1 MTDFASE
8 FQKVFS
14 NSCPPTTDWSKPR
27 PFDGINN
34 ECYQAEAALMSS
46 LTSEAYN
53 QFGFEV
59 QYFIK
64 KSSTE
69 KDKLYGEDTLEN
81 FERRFRLK
89 VYAENVPQLQRS
101 YQLQGMAYTEIVTL
115 QATIE
120 HFREASTYDW
130 VTREPAWEEYY
141 PKIGDVMYFPWCDL
155 YYEVLNVK
163 EFAEGTAFL
172 STPITFTFQLRVWR
186 NAHESVDHVD
196 VNDDKMEHLR
206 SYVELSETFDINHK
220 TIMNSRTFGHVISK
234 KREISDAIIYFAQA
248 CATQLRQE
256 NSTAQS
262 VMVYVRGDHFRQ
274 DLPFYHNSCT
284 IRMPRPTA
292 SAMEIAK
299 HALTAFNSIF
309 REGFQ
314 YRKAGVM
321 VSEIKSASVH
331 QLDIFNGQD
340 DVKHSRLMN
349 AIDEINK
356 RYGTKKIMLAPTIT
370 KGEWAPHQN
379 HLSGGSKTLKFYSG
393 MNPQSTLECTV
404 AKAIEKEEWQ
414 DFAQDD

>member
-34 ECYQAEAALMSS
+34 ECYQAESALMSS

-101 YQLQGMAYTEIVTL
+101 YQLQGMVYTEIVTV

-130 VTREPAWEEYY
+130 VTREPAWKEYY

-186 NAHESVDHVD
+186 NAHESVDHVK
-196 VNDDKMEHLR
+196 VNDDNMEHLK

-220 TIMNSRTFGHVISK
+220 T
-234 KREISDAIIYFAQA
+234 D
-248 CATQLRQE
+248 ATQYERE
-256 NSTAQS
+256 NQPVAEKIPEQQQLKTSKVKAERTS
-262 VMVYVRGDHFRQ
+262 DPLCIND
-274 DLPFYHNSCT
+274 DLVN
-284 IRMPRPTA
+284 
-292 SAMEIAK
+292 
-299 HALTAFNSIF
+299 
-309 REGFQ
+309 
-314 YRKAGVM
+314 
-321 VSEIKSASVH
+321 
-331 QLDIFNGQD
+331 
-340 DVKHSRLMN
+340 
-349 AIDEINK
+349 
-356 RYGTKKIMLAPTIT
+356 
-370 KGEWAPHQN
+370 
-379 HLSGGSKTLKFYSG
+379 
-393 MNPQSTLECTV
+393 
-404 AKAIEKEEWQ
+404 IEKSKNVSLMDPRVPIKNKDKSFDPFDGW
-414 DFAQDD
+414 